1 MSTPYH
7 DSDSVLWNREIDRH
21 LLEYAPS
28 YVELQTF
35 GAEFELWQ
43 QLWKK
48 GPLDTWC
55 KTVPVTRDG
64 TTTEDRIPIPTTF
77 RAIDVHDCSVFDE
90 LPVSGIFV
98 RPEYRKCVIYIN
110 AWLRRGGISTVLE
123 DVEEEVECA
132 MGGQFNLVT
141 GDRQV
146 VRDSLS
152 TPASEHC
159 HAMVNLEIAGFA
171 DGLADRA
178 YVVTGHPGIGKS
190 LFIYYLLILRLISG
204 LPTALQIGQTN
215 SFHFFDSSGVYII
228 MHSLSSGSLRRFVP
242 KGTWALVEDGIPSP
256 EGQANIFSSP
266 GSPFFV
272 VNTCSP
278 QHRYSNYMNNKIGSE
293 TYYMLPFSWKELMLC
308 RHLLRRPEVPTEND
322 TSRWYDRFGPSA
334 RACYNQDT
342 GAYVRHNL
350 AITTIVRRLDW
361 NSTVACLQ
369 KNQYPLS
376 ASLDETDSQQLFLLV
391 PRYQY
396 PFAPAI
402 VFISGYIL
410 DSFCDHHKDHFKW
423 EPQTIFLLV
432 YGHPH
437 SREYLCHTFED
448 EAI

>member
-1 MSTPYH
+1 MQNTPMSTPYH
-7 DSDSVLWNREIDRH
+7 DSNSVLWNREIDRH

-35 GAEFELWQ
+35 GAESELWQ

-64 TTTEDRIPIPTTF
+64 TTTEDRIPIPATF
-77 RAIDVHDCSVFDE
+77 RAIDVHDRSVLDE

-110 AWLRRGGISTVLE
+110 AWLRRGGISTVFE

-132 MGGQFNLVT
+132 MGGQFELVT

-159 HAMVNLEIAGFA
+159 NAMTNHEIAGFA

-178 YVVTGHPGIGKS
+178 FVVTGHPGIGERSQTLAFVPRRSLTLIGKT

-204 LPTALQIGQTN
+204 LPTALQIGRTN

-228 MHSLSSGSLRRFVP
+228 MHSLSSGSLRRFIP
-242 KGTWALVEDGIPSP
+242 KGTWALVEDGISSS
-256 EGQANIFSSP
+256 EGQANIFSSS

-278 QHRYSNYMNNKIGSE
+278 QHRYLNYMNNKIGSK
-293 TYYMLPFSWKELMLC
+293 TYYMLPFSWKELML
-308 RHLLRRPEVPTEND
+308 
-322 TSRWYDRFGPSA
+322 W
-334 RACYNQDT
+334 
-342 GAYVRHNL
+342 
-350 AITTIVRRLDW
+350 
-361 NSTVACLQ
+361 
-369 KNQYPLS
+369 
-376 ASLDETDSQQLFLLV
+376 
-391 PRYQY
+391 
-396 PFAPAI
+396 
-402 VFISGYIL
+402 
-410 DSFCDHHKDHFKW
+410 
-423 EPQTIFLLV
+423 
-432 YGHPH
+432 
-437 SREYLCHTFED
+437 
-448 EAI
+448 